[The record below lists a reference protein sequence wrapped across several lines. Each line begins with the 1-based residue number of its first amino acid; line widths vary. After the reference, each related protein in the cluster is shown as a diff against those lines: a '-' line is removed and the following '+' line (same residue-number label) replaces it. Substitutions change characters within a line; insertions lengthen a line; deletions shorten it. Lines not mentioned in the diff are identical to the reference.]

1 VDAPLELHQRAQF
14 KLTARFAT
22 TLVSLGVGPAGAQ
35 WPSYRQWTIRN
46 VTQPLPETARFA
58 ALRSRNFTLLFT
70 GLIVSNTGTWMQ
82 NVASGWL
89 VLQLTNS
96 PLWLGL
102 LGLSFALPM
111 CLLPLFAGAV
121 VDRVHRIRLL
131 YLTQTLQMLT
141 AFALAAL
148 TWLGLINVWHVL
160 ASQFIIGVLLAFDN
174 PARQSLIPDLVER
187 RDLLNALSLNSATY
201 NGAALVGPA
210 LAGALLAPLGAGTLF
225 FLNGVSYLAVLMA
238 LLAMR
243 DVPVP
248 PSRQHASLW
257 ASAWQGMAYALRSR
271 VVLGLLLLSAVA
283 SLFGRSYQVLLPI
296 FARDI
301 WHSGPQAYGLLLG
314 SAGAGALVGA
324 FGLAAIRNVRRH
336 NLVML
341 ASGLLF
347 SVALIAFAVSPSLPL
362 GIALVF
368 VAGVTSTV
376 LGTMIATFLQV
387 DAPPELRGRVMSLYA
402 ITLIGLPS
410 LGALGTG
417 AAAEQLGGIAGAPRA
432 VLVSAL
438 LLIVVVVAF
447 APFFIRQ
454 DRLTTSEIPAGRG
467 PSR

>member
-1 VDAPLELHQRAQF
+1 MAATQPA
-14 KLTARFAT
+14 TARF
-22 TLVSLGVGPAGAQ
+22 S
-35 WPSYRQWTIRN
+35 
-46 VTQPLPETARFA
+46 

-82 NVASGWL
+82 NVAGGWL

-111 CLLPLFAGAV
+111 TVLPLFAGAV

-131 YLTQTLQMLT
+131 YLTQTLQMFT
-141 AFALAAL
+141 AFTLAAL

-160 ASQFIIGVLLAFDN
+160 ASEFIIGLLLAFDN
-174 PARQSLIPDLVER
+174 PARQALIPDMVER

-210 LAGALLAPLGAGTLF
+210 LAGAMLGPFGAGTLF
-225 FLNGVSYLAVLMA
+225 FVNGLSYLAVLIA

-243 DVPVP
+243 DVKLPAKRP
-248 PSRQHASLW
+248 QTSLW
-257 ASAWQGMAYALRSR
+257 ESAWRGFDYAWRSR
-271 VVLGLLLLSAVA
+271 MVLGLLIVSAVS

-301 WHSGPQAYGLLLG
+301 WHGGPEAYGLLLA

-324 FGLAAIRNVRRH
+324 FGLAAIREVRRH
-336 NLVML
+336 NLIML

-347 SVALIAFAVSPSLPL
+347 SAALIGFALSPNLAL
-362 GIALVF
+362 GFALLF

-376 LGTMIATFLQV
+376 LGTMIATFLQA

-417 AAAEQLGGIAGAPRA
+417 AVAQWLGGTAGAPRA
-432 VLVSAL
+432 VLISAIL
-438 LLIVVVVAF
+438 LAVVVLACM
-447 APFFIRQ
+447 PFFLRQ
-454 DRLTTSEIPAGRG
+454 DRLDPAN
-467 PSR
+467 SKQ

>member
-1 VDAPLELHQRAQF
+1 MAATQPT
-14 KLTARFAT
+14 TARF
-22 TLVSLGVGPAGAQ
+22 G
-35 WPSYRQWTIRN
+35 
-46 VTQPLPETARFA
+46 
-58 ALRSRNFTLLFT
+58 ALRSRNFALLFS

-82 NVASGWL
+82 NVAGGWL

-111 CLLPLFAGAV
+111 TILPLFAGAV

-141 AFALAAL
+141 AFVLAAL
-148 TWLGLINVWHVL
+148 TWLGVINVWHVL
-160 ASQFIIGVLLAFDN
+160 ASEFMIGLLLAFDN
-174 PARQSLIPDLVER
+174 PARQALIPDMVER

-201 NGAALVGPA
+201 NGAALIGPA
-210 LAGALLAPLGAGTLF
+210 LAGAMLGPFGAGTLF
-225 FLNGVSYLAVLMA
+225 FLNGLSYLAVLMA

-243 DVPVP
+243 DVKLPAKRP
-248 PSRQHASLW
+248 QGSLW
-257 ASAWQGMAYALRSR
+257 ASAMRGLDYAVRSR
-271 VVLGLLLLSAVA
+271 MVLALLLLSAVS

-301 WHSGPQAYGLLLG
+301 WRGGPEAYGLLLA

-324 FGLAAIRNVRRH
+324 FGLAAIREVRRH
-336 NLVML
+336 NLIML
-341 ASGLLF
+341 VSGLLF
-347 SVALIAFAVSPSLPL
+347 SVSLIAFAISPNLPL
-362 GIALVF
+362 GIVLLF

-417 AAAEQLGGIAGAPRA
+417 AFAQWLGGTAGAPRA
-432 VLVSAL
+432 VLISAIL
-438 LLIVVVVAF
+438 LAVVVVACLPYF
-447 APFFIRQ
+447 LRR
-454 DRLTTSEIPAGRG
+454 DRVGPAEEPAAPAGT
-467 PSR
+467 

>member
-1 VDAPLELHQRAQF
+1 MATRPA
-14 KLTARFAT
+14 TA
-22 TLVSLGVGPAGAQ
+22 
-35 WPSYRQWTIRN
+35 
-46 VTQPLPETARFA
+46 ARFA

-82 NVASGWL
+82 NVAGGWL

-111 CLLPLFAGAV
+111 VVLPLFAGAV

-131 YLTQTLQMLT
+131 YVTQTLQMLT
-141 AFALAAL
+141 AFVLAGL
-148 TWLGLINVWHVL
+148 TWLGLINVWQVL
-160 ASQFIIGVLLAFDN
+160 ASEFMIGALLAFDN
-174 PARQSLIPDLVER
+174 PARQALIPDLIDR

-210 LAGALLAPLGAGTLF
+210 LAGAMLGPFGAGALF
-225 FLNGVSYLAVLMA
+225 FVNGVSYLAVLIA

-243 DVPVP
+243 DVHLP
-248 PSRQHASLW
+248 PKQAAVSLRE
-257 ASAWQGMAYALRSR
+257 SVGRGLAYALRSR
-271 VVLGLLLLSAVA
+271 SVAGLLLLSAVA

-296 FARDI
+296 FGRDI
-301 WHSGPQAYGLLLG
+301 WHGGPEAYGLLL
-314 SAGAGALVGA
+314 SAAGAGALVGA
-324 FGLAAIRNVRRH
+324 FGLAAIREVKRR
-336 NLVML
+336 NAVMI

-347 SVALIAFAVSPSLPL
+347 SVSLVIFALSPSLEL
-362 GIALVF
+362 GLVLAF

-376 LGTMIATFLQV
+376 LGTMITTFLQV

-417 AAAEQLGGIAGAPRA
+417 AIAQWLGGTAGAPRA
-432 VLVSAL
+432 VLLSAIPL
-438 LLIVVVVAF
+438 ALMVVGF
-447 APFFIRQ
+447 APFFLRR
-454 DRLTTSEIPAGRG
+454 DRGEAANEPA
-467 PSR
+467 

>member
-1 VDAPLELHQRAQF
+1 MATTQPTA
-14 KLTARFAT
+14 ARF
-22 TLVSLGVGPAGAQ
+22 G
-35 WPSYRQWTIRN
+35 
-46 VTQPLPETARFA
+46 
-58 ALRSRNFTLLFT
+58 ALRSRNFTLLFS

-82 NVASGWL
+82 NVAGGWL

-111 CLLPLFAGAV
+111 TILPLFAGAV

-160 ASQFIIGVLLAFDN
+160 ASEFIIGMLLAFDN
-174 PARQSLIPDLVER
+174 PARQALIPDLVER

-210 LAGALLAPLGAGTLF
+210 LAGALLGPFGAGVLF
-225 FLNGVSYLAVLMA
+225 FVNGVSYLAVLIA

-243 DVPVP
+243 DVRLP
-248 PSRQHASLW
+248 PSRPHGSVW
-257 ASAWQGMAYALRSR
+257 ASAWRGLDYLLRSR
-271 VVLGLLLLSAVA
+271 LVFGLMLLSALA

-301 WHSGPQAYGLLLG
+301 WRGGAEAYGLLLA

-324 FGLAAIRNVRRH
+324 FGLAAIREVRRQ
-336 NLVML
+336 NLIML

-347 SVALIAFAVSPSLPL
+347 SASLIAFALSPNLIVGNVLS
-362 GIALVF
+362 F

-410 LGALGTG
+410 LGALGAG
-417 AAAEQLGGIAGAPRA
+417 AVAQWLGGTAGAPRA
-432 VLVSAL
+432 VFISAIL
-438 LLIVVVVAF
+438 LAIAVA
-447 APFFIRQ
+447 ACTPFFLRR
-454 DRLTTSEIPAGRG
+454 DRIEPVKAPA
-467 PSR
+467 